1 MFYRQFPKKI
11 PGPPLTWSWCHPGG
25 IAVAYGKSMRD
36 NLLCPDC
43 GATHVEPLDA
53 RLGSSV
59 PCADCTLRAEIDLD
73 AAEFT
78 IIRVAA

>member
-1 MFYRQFPKKI
+1 
-11 PGPPLTWSWCHPGG
+11 
-25 IAVAYGKSMRD
+25 MRD